1 MQRIIKRFLL
11 RSQIEKE
18 KGDEGDAEQ
27 IKQDLQ
33 MFRFEM
39 HIDLKRTRMNYLKS
53 LAVIHGGISVMGDEA
68 LKSSKTETIEK
79 FSSFKSYQTNID
91 LLLHDSNIDIDND

>member
-11 RSQIEKE
+11 RSQREKE

-39 HIDLKRTRMNYLKS
+39 HNDLKRARLNSLKS

-68 LKSSKTETIEK
+68 LKTSKTETIEK
-79 FSSFKSYQTNID
+79 FSSFKSYETDIEQ
-91 LLLHDSNIDIDND
+91 LLNES